1 MAAELAPAAADG
13 APVTIDVRQ
22 LVRVGT
28 LGPRPPPDEIL
39 YIISKLCPEGP
50 DDVACEWLVEE
61 AVQQQSLEHLSSFT
75 VAPKAT
81 LEWLARCLKRC
92 HITRDLIPAQ
102 QLLGLATE
110 YQASL
115 AAAPAPLL
123 WYESDE
129 VNIVASFLPAQSL
142 AAFACSCK
150 TVRDNLKSRD
160 TLRWLADLRGLSA
173 HAHISSLQHLELAE
187 AMAGLS
193 SNIFFGWGSVEV
205 DDAATPSLEK
215 LVRLLHAHRRLHLS
229 VEAHCGLEA
238 RYHMPLPGQALE
250 YTKMRALAV
259 VEALHEA
266 AAAID
271 MPLPDGRVSHV
282 AWGCF
287 MPLKWAF
294 GSDSYSRRQAAD
306 PAGAAL
312 NRRVELY
319 VRVGDAF
326 EAPRRRPIDEI
337 PLPPGV
343 EVLPLDP
350 RVKLTPELACARQD
364 GALARASNPG
374 GTMEGEFTQMEMRGR
389 PIVFPTAL
397 LRQLSVGP
405 AGGEDDDGDDDSD
418 EDEEGEGEW
427 EEWAEDDEEEEEG
440 VPFLDGDSEDDD
452 GDGA

>member
-1 MAAELAPAAADG
+1 M
-13 APVTIDVRQ
+13 
-22 LVRVGT
+22 
-28 LGPRPPPDEIL
+28 
-39 YIISKLCPEGP
+39 
-50 DDVACEWLVEE
+50 
-61 AVQQQSLEHLSSFT
+61 
-75 VAPKAT
+75 
-81 LEWLARCLKRC
+81 
-92 HITRDLIPAQ
+92 
-102 QLLGLATE
+102 
-110 YQASL
+110 
-115 AAAPAPLL
+115 
-123 WYESDE
+123 
-129 VNIVASFLPAQSL
+129 NIVASFLPAQSL

-205 DDAATPSLEK
+205 DDAATPSLKK

-266 AAAID
+266 AASIGA
-271 MPLPDGRVSHV
+271 PLPDGRVSHV

-294 GSDSYSRRQAAD
+294 GSDNYSRRQAAD

-326 EAPRRRPIDEI
+326 EAPRRRPVSEI

-343 EVLPLDP
+343 EVGDPHVVVDP
-350 RVKLTPELACARQD
+350 RVMTPELACARQD
-364 GALARASNPG
+364 RALARASQAG
-374 GTMEGEFTQMEMRGR
+374 GAMEGEFTEMTMRGR

-397 LRQLSVGP
+397 LRSLSVGP

>member
-1 MAAELAPAAADG
+1 MAAELTPAPAADG
-13 APVTIDVRQ
+13 APVTIDVSQ
-22 LVRVGT
+22 LVHVGI

-39 YIISKLCPEGP
+39 YIISKLCPDGA
-50 DDVACEWLVEE
+50 DDVGREVAVED
-61 AVQQQSLEHLSSFT
+61 VTQQLSLEHLSSMAT
-75 VAPKAT
+75 APKAT
-81 LEWLARCLKRC
+81 LDWLARCLKRC
-92 HITRDLIPAQ
+92 RITRGLIPAQ
-102 QLLGLATE
+102 RLLDLATE
-110 YQASL
+110 YQAGL
-115 AAAPAPLL
+115 APAPPL

-129 VNIVASFLPAQSL
+129 VNIVASFLPAHSL

-205 DDAATPSLEK
+205 DDAATPSLKK

-266 AAAID
+266 AASIGA
-271 MPLPDGRVSHV
+271 PLPDGRVSHV

-294 GSDSYSRRQAAD
+294 GSDQYSRRQAGD

-326 EAPRRRPIDEI
+326 EAPRRRPPSEI

-343 EVLPLDP
+343 EEEWGEPI
-350 RVKLTPELACARQD
+350 TPELACAHQD
-364 GALARASNPG
+364 NALVTASQAGGA
-374 GTMEGEFTQMEMRGR
+374 MEGEFTEMVMRGR
-389 PIVFPTAL
+389 SIVFPTAL
-397 LRQLSVGP
+397 LRSLSVGP
-405 AGGEDDDGDDDSD
+405 AGGEDDDGDGDSD

-452 GDGA
+452 GDGP